1 MQPWFDGVGMRA
13 KGYGI
18 KIETLDNPDRAVS
31 IDLKETELENRSFGK
46 YEMDNGDSDWM
57 VCAET
62 EPGNIASQRVLEKA
76 GFIPTGTNGEE
87 GPRFVWNG

>member
-46 YEMDNGDSDWM
+46 YEMDNGDPDWM

-76 GFIPTGTNGEE
+76 GFIPTETNGEE